1 MFKILVMF
9 FGLFFSF
16 YFGITAF
23 RALSGLE
30 KWQLTKLVA
39 YSASCA
45 VLSVITMTIF
55 VILF

>member
-1 MFKILVMF
+1 MIKILIMF

-16 YFGITAF
+16 YFGIQAF

-30 KWQLTKLVA
+30 KWQLTKLMT
-39 YSASCA
+39 YSAVCA
-45 VLSVITMTIF
+45 VISVITMTIF